1 MIILKN
7 RRDDSIGF
15 EKLETAKK
23 YYAPDLDEFP
33 EATEYERDIKMADD
47 LEQLADVLNKYTDLF
62 GDGSEFFT
70 REI

>member
-1 MIILKN
+1 MMILKN

-15 EKLETAKK
+15 EKLEAAKK

-33 EATEYERDIKMADD
+33 EAAEYERDIEMADN
-47 LEQLADVLNKYTDLF
+47 LEQLADVLNKYTDRF